1 MSVTYHDT
9 DEFREARFRQAN
21 LSGVTFRDCDLT
33 GLQIIDSII
42 GDGVISGDFDR
53 LVVNDVD
60 VTDFVQ
66 TELDRRQPE
75 RVLVRSLSTAQDY
88 RDTWA
93 AIERMWAGTH
103 ARLAGLPTSV
113 MAARVDEEWSAVQTL
128 RHLVFATDAWA
139 ARAILAQERPYHPA
153 GLPSSGYPG
162 DLGAELGLDSNLTP
176 ALAEVL
182 AVRAERMSL
191 VADIVAGLTEDFLAR
206 VCEQSPAPG
215 YPEQSR
221 TVARCLRVI
230 MNEEVEHHRYLVRDL
245 ALLQASPGPMAAP

>member
-1 MSVTYHDT
+1 MSVTHHDT
-9 DEFREARFRQAN
+9 DEFREARFKHAD

-33 GLQIIDSII
+33 GLRIIDCII

-60 VTDFVQ
+60 VTDLVQ

-75 RVLVRSLSTAQDY
+75 RVLVRSLRTARDY

-93 AIERMWAGTH
+93 AIERMWAGSH
-103 ARLAGLPTSV
+103 EHLAGLPASV
-113 MAARVDEEWSAVQTL
+113 VAARVDEEWSAVQTL

-139 ARAILAQERPYHPA
+139 ARAILARQPPYHPA
-153 GLPSSGYPG
+153 GLPASGYPD
-162 DLGAELGLDSNLTP
+162 DLAAKIGLDSHLEP
-176 ALAEVL
+176 SLAEVL

-191 VADIVAGLTEDFLAR
+191 VAGIVAGATEDSLAR

-245 ALLQASPGPMAAP
+245 ALLNASASPTANP